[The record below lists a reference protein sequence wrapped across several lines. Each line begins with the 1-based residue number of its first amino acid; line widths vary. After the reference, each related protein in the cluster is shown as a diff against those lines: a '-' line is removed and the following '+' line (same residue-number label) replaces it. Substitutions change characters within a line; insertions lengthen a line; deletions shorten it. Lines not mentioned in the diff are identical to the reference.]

1 MTIDADGK
9 VVEAEVVSG
18 SALLRKASTDN
29 IQKWSFSKPPHA
41 PFTQTMIY
49 EYKLD
54 GIAKDNAAHTKV
66 SFDLPNHVD
75 IVATEFTVEPQK
87 SAP

>member
-1 MTIDADGK
+1 
-9 VVEAEVVSG
+9 
-18 SALLRKASTDN
+18 
-29 IQKWSFSKPPHA
+29 
-41 PFTQTMIY
+41 MIY